1 MHSDCQPGKLTEER
15 KFLNQN
21 NNIQIMTALLCIYT
35 LFRNRIILTVNIYLN
50 VVSAVGLHY
59 TLLTISSVL
68 DDELNQE
75 DEGREE

>member
-21 NNIQIMTALLCIYT
+21 TNIQTMTALLCIYT

-50 VVSAVGLHY
+50 VVSAVGLRY

-75 DEGREE
+75 DEGR